1 MAAVGSASG
10 MAIGVTR
17 EVGSRSQ
24 PWARDQTL
32 AARQA
37 HRRALILATPVVV
50 AGLAALMWSLTGA
63 GAGAGAAQAA
73 QPAQRFPVRNTSGR
87 TDCSA
92 EPGRP
97 LQVGSGYGSLRAGG
111 GGFPVVGS
119 IDANGCD
126 SWVYQHAGSFGPDTS
141 FFAGPG
147 FAAGQHAYQ
156 DSTQETTELVDG
168 HQLIRVVDPSSRWLR
183 IYKGYDVCTTGS
195 GSTKTCIAPAPEREP
210 DSWAIYIPIGIVLA
224 LMALFLVHFLR
235 PAGPVRRPRHYRRV
249 QHNLAHAMPVDPA
262 EQLQNVDVRQ
272 LQKRLRR
279 LEETLSSQAEL
290 SESQRHWFSELV
302 ASGRHGM
309 ALESLARWM
318 AESHVPVGDHLR
330 DEALW
335 LADSLDIE
343 RQVRPVLDAQ
353 VFAHEDDF
361 GPHLGPSTGFDVP
374 LDEFQQL
381 VSDAVDS
388 LPPAFGKAMT
398 NVAVVVEEEHNDAD
412 RLGQYQGHPLAAP
425 RYRTWLLHPDK
436 ITIYRKTI
444 CEHCQSRDEV
454 KALVYRV
461 VIHEIAHHFGI
472 DDPRLRELGW

>member
-1 MAAVGSASG
+1 MAVG
-10 MAIGVTR
+10 TTC
-17 EVGSRSQ
+17 EVGSRPQ
-24 PWARDQTL
+24 AQAQAR
-32 AARQA
+32 AR
-37 HRRALILATPVVV
+37 RVLILAAPVVV
-50 AGLAALMWSLTGA
+50 ASLTALGWSIMGA
-63 GAGAGAAQAA
+63 GAGTAGAAQTA
-73 QPAQRFPVRNTSGR
+73 QAAQRFPTRNTSGR
-87 TDCSA
+87 TNCSV
-92 EPGRP
+92 EPERP
-97 LQVGSGYGSLRAGG
+97 VQGSGYGSLRAGG
-111 GGFPVVGS
+111 GFPIVGS

-126 SWVYQHAGSFGPDTS
+126 SWTYEHAGSFGPDTS
-141 FFAGPG
+141 FFAGSG

-156 DSTQETTELVDG
+156 DNTQETTELLDG
-168 HQLIRVVDPSSRWLR
+168 HQLIRVVDPSDQWLR
-183 IYKGYDVCTTGS
+183 VYKGYDVCTTDAE
-195 GSTKTCIAPAPEREP
+195 STETCIAPAPERQP
-210 DSWAIYIPIGIVLA
+210 DSWAIYIPIGIVLV
-224 LMALFLVHFLR
+224 LMVLFLVHFLR

-249 QHNLAHAMPVDPA
+249 HHDLARAIPADPA
-262 EQLQNVDVRQ
+262 TQLQDVDIRE

-279 LEETLSSQAEL
+279 LERALSSEL
-290 SESQRHWFSELV
+290 SESQHHWFNDLV
-302 ASGRHGM
+302 ASGRHGL

-318 AESHVPVGDHLR
+318 AESDLPVGNHLR

-361 GPHLGPSTGFDVP
+361 GPHLGPSTGFDLP
-374 LDEFQQL
+374 LDEFTQL
-381 VSDAVDS
+381 VSEAVDS

-398 NVAVVVEEEHNDAD
+398 NVAIVVEEEHNDAD

-444 CEHCQSRDEV
+444 CEHCHNRDEV
-454 KALVYRV
+454 EAMVYRV